1 MRISDWSSDV
11 CSSDL
16 KVPRDPLN
24 GLVEDVFAAVD
35 AAVAAGYV
43 DPDRLAVQ
51 GQSYGGYT
59 AAALVG
65 LTDRF
70 KAAVAQAGPYNLL
83 SLYGTF
89 DERSRIHDAEK
100 GLQLFAVS
108 LLEPSQGGLGAPPWD
123 DPESY
128 QIGRAARRER
138 VFPYVKIRG

>member
-1 MRISDWSSDV
+1 MVDPDTLYGLRDRVLGGRGYAWLYPSLPVDYT
-11 CSSDL
+11 
-16 KVPRDPLN
+16 KVPREPLN
-24 GLVEDVFAAVD
+24 GLVEDVFAAGD

-83 SLYGTF
+83 SLL
-89 DERSRIHDAEK
+89 DR
-100 GLQLFAVS
+100 
-108 LLEPSQGGLGAPPWD
+108 
-123 DPESY
+123 
-128 QIGRAARRER
+128 
-138 VFPYVKIRG
+138 